1 MFDLTVEQAFAY
13 RVNDEQTF
21 EMGGQVGTSWRAG

>member
-13 RVNDEQTF
+13 GVSYEQTF
-21 EMGGQVGTSWRAG
+21 EWVTK